1 MAEKIKEEQ
10 GIAMDKLK
18 NWRHSMLKQQD
29 LSIAM
34 VVTSRE
40 VLSALSQLVPCVGC
54 RRSVE
59 RLFSQ
64 LVDSGNPA
72 LEPLTVGPK
81 GVLSLT
87 RSCMTDAK
95 KLYTLFYVHGSKLN
109 DMIDAIPK
117 SKKNKRCQLHSLDT
131 HKPKPLGYVE
141 FNLVYDRGTKFG
153 LFTPG
158 SRIESILMSLPLTAR
173 EGSSSSVSS
182 EKLSTDKR
190 SSEDHRKD
198 SKCRIIFH
206 YGPFQGTARGC
217 WMDVWELMS
226 QECRDE
232 VVLIDS
238 SCLLE
243 TLETYLRKHRSKLND
258 MIDAIPKSKKNKR
271 CQLHSLDTHK
281 PKPLGEGSSSSVSS
295 EKLSTDKR
303 SSEDHRKD
311 SKCRIIFHYGP
322 FQGTAR
328 GCWMDVW
335 ELMSQECRDEVV
347 LIDSSCLLETLET
360 YLRKH
365 RFCTD
370 CKNKV
375 LRAYNILIGELDCSK
390 EKGYCAAL
398 YEGLRCCPHERHIH
412 VCCETD
418 FIAHLLGRAE
428 PEFAGGRR
436 ERHAKTIDIAQ
447 EEVLTCLGIHL
458 YERLHRIWQK
468 LRAEEQTWQMLFYLG
483 VDALRK
489 SFEMTVEKVQGISR
503 LEQLCEEFSE
513 EERVR
518 ELKQEKKRQRRKNRR
533 KNKCVCDIP
542 TSLHTTDEKAVSQ
555 EKETDFIE
563 NSCKACG
570 STEDGNSCVE
580 VTVTNENT
588 SCTCPSSGNLLG
600 SPKIKKGVSPHC
612 NGSDCGYSSSM
623 EGSETGS
630 REGSDVA
637 CTEGICNHDE
647 HGEDSCVHHC
657 EDKEDDGDSCVE
669 CWANSEENN
678 TKGKNKKKKKKSKM
692 LKCDEHDESE
702 CTSDEEIFIS
712 QDEIQSFMANNQ
724 SFYSNR
730 EQYRQHLKEKFNKY
744 CRLND
749 HKRPI
754 CSGWLT
760 TAGAN

>member
-1 MAEKIKEEQ
+1 MARLVAVCRDGEEDFPFLARQ
-10 GIAMDKLK
+10 IPLYIDDTLTMVMEFSDNMLTLESHQINSSQMKQFIQY
-18 NWRHSMLKQQD
+18 HSMLKPQD
-29 LSIAM
+29 LNIAM
-34 VVTSRE
+34 MVTSRE
-40 VLSALSQLVPCVGC
+40 VFNALSQLVPCVGC

-64 LVDSGNPA
+64 LVESGNPA
-72 LEPLTVGPK
+72 LEPLTVGST
-81 GVLSLT
+81 GVLSVT
-87 RSCMTDAK
+87 RACMADAK

-131 HKPKPLGYVE
+131 HKPKPLG
-141 FNLVYDRGTKFG
+141 
-153 LFTPG
+153 G
-158 SRIESILMSLPLTAR
+158 S
-173 EGSSSSVSS
+173 
-182 EKLSTDKR
+182 
-190 SSEDHRKD
+190 
-198 SKCRIIFH
+198 
-206 YGPFQGTARGC
+206 

-238 SCLLE
+238 
-243 TLETYLRKHRSKLND
+243 
-258 MIDAIPKSKKNKR
+258 A
-271 CQLHSLDTHK
+271 
-281 PKPLGEGSSSSVSS
+281 
-295 EKLSTDKR
+295 
-303 SSEDHRKD
+303 
-311 SKCRIIFHYGP
+311 
-322 FQGTAR
+322 
-328 GCWMDVW
+328 
-335 ELMSQECRDEVV
+335 
-347 LIDSSCLLETLET
+347 CLLETLET

-428 PEFAGGRR
+428 PEFAGGRVCGAEMCLGCDCIDSRRR

-489 SFEMTVEKVQGISR
+489 SFEMAVEKVQGISR
-503 LEQLCEEFSE
+503 LEQLCEELTE
-513 EERVR
+513 EDRVR
-518 ELKQEKKRQRRKNRR
+518 ELKQEKKRQKRKNRR
-533 KNKCVCDIP
+533 KNKCGFDM
-542 TSLHTTDEKAVSQ
+542 SGQEAEDKGKSQDEVSSPSA
-555 EKETDFIE
+555 DS
-563 NSCKACG
+563 SCTACG
-570 STEDGNSCVE
+570 SAEEAGGCVE
-580 VTVTNENT
+580 VIVTNEST
-588 SCTCPSSGNLLG
+588 SCSCPGSAILG
-600 SPKIKKGVSPHC
+600 SPKTKKGLSPHC

-647 HGEDSCVHHC
+647 AGEDSCGHRC
-657 EDKEDDGDSCVE
+657 EDKEEDGVDSCVE
-669 CWANSEENN
+669 CWANAEEN
-678 TKGKNKKKKKKSKM
+678 TKGKNRKKKKKNKGSVCANAHCHTPGGCVVDGSRRESAGKVHGDSHSCRTKEM
-692 LKCDEHDESE
+692 CANTCCDSFATIALQLPWTEHRKTMHHFPASSEASHCARWDSGTKTLMELLDESE
-702 CTSDEEIFIS
+702 GTSDEENCLT
-712 QDEIQSFMANNQ
+712 QDEIRSFVENNK
-724 SFYSNR
+724 SFYSTR
-730 EQYRQHLKEKFNKY
+730 DQYRQHLKDKFTRY
-744 CRLND
+744 CRSNEP
-749 HKRPI
+749 KRPL
-754 CSGWLT
+754 CGAGWLT
-760 TAGAN
+760 TAGVN

>member
-1 MAEKIKEEQ
+1 MARLAAVCRDGEEEFPFEKRQIPLYIDDTLTMVMEFPDNVLNLDGHQ
-10 GIAMDKLK
+10 NNGAQLK
-18 NWRHSMLKQQD
+18 QFIQRHSMLKQQD
-29 LSIAM
+29 LNIAM
-34 VVTSRE
+34 MVTSRE

-64 LVDSGNPA
+64 LVESGNPA
-72 LEPLTVGPK
+72 LEPLTVGQK
-81 GVLSLT
+81 GVLSVT

-95 KLYTLFYVHGSKLN
+95 KLYTLFYVHG
-109 DMIDAIPK
+109 
-117 SKKNKRCQLHSLDT
+117 
-131 HKPKPLGYVE
+131 
-141 FNLVYDRGTKFG
+141 
-153 LFTPG
+153 
-158 SRIESILMSLPLTAR
+158 
-173 EGSSSSVSS
+173 
-182 EKLSTDKR
+182 
-190 SSEDHRKD
+190 
-198 SKCRIIFH
+198 
-206 YGPFQGTARGC
+206 
-217 WMDVWELMS
+217 
-226 QECRDE
+226 
-232 VVLIDS
+232 
-238 SCLLE
+238 
-243 TLETYLRKHRSKLND
+243 
-258 MIDAIPKSKKNKR
+258 
-271 CQLHSLDTHK
+271 
-281 PKPLGEGSSSSVSS
+281 
-295 EKLSTDKR
+295 
-303 SSEDHRKD
+303 
-311 SKCRIIFHYGP
+311 
-322 FQGTAR
+322 

-489 SFEMTVEKVQGISR
+489 SFEMAVEKVQGISR

-518 ELKQEKKRQRRKNRR
+518 ELKQEKKRQKRKNRR
-533 KNKCVCDIP
+533 KNKCVCEIP
-542 TSLHTTDEKAVSQ
+542 APLQATEEREISQ
-555 EKETDFIE
+555 AKENSDFMD

-570 STEDGNSCVE
+570 STEDTSSCVE
-580 VTVTNENT
+580 VIVTNEST
-588 SCTCPSSGNLLG
+588 SCTCPSSGTLLG
-600 SPKIKKGVSPHC
+600 SPKIKKGLSPHC

-647 HGEDSCVHHC
+647 NGDESCVHRC
-657 EDKEDDGDSCVE
+657 EDKEEDGDSCVE
-669 CWANSEENN
+669 CWANSEEDN
-678 TKGKNKKKKKKSKM
+678 TKGKNKKKKKKSKTSN
-692 LKCDEHDESE
+692 EHIQKLGSCIADASNRETSGNIVCTEFHLDKTKDTHAESCCNSEKNGQQLPWFDHRKNVSQFAESTETSLVPDSGKGAKSLVELLDESE

-712 QDEIQSFMANNQ
+712 QDEIQSFMANNK

>member
-1 MAEKIKEEQ
+1 MARLVAVCRDGEEEFPFEKRQIPLYIDDTLTMVMEFSDNMLNLDGHQ
-10 GIAMDKLK
+10 VNSAQLK
-18 NWRHSMLKQQD
+18 QFIQQHGMLKQQD
-29 LSIAM
+29 LNIAM
-34 VVTSRE
+34 MVTSRE
-40 VLSALSQLVPCVGC
+40 VFSALSQLVPCVGC

-64 LVDSGNPA
+64 LVESGNPA
-72 LEPLTVGPK
+72 LEPLSVGPT
-81 GVLSLT
+81 GVLSVT
-87 RSCMTDAK
+87 RACMTDAK
-95 KLYTLFYVHGSKLN
+95 KLFTLFYVHGSKLN
-109 DMIDAIPK
+109 ETIDAIPK

-131 HKPKPLGYVE
+131 HKPKPLG
-141 FNLVYDRGTKFG
+141 
-153 LFTPG
+153 
-158 SRIESILMSLPLTAR
+158 
-173 EGSSSSVSS
+173 
-182 EKLSTDKR
+182 
-190 SSEDHRKD
+190 
-198 SKCRIIFH
+198 
-206 YGPFQGTARGC
+206 
-217 WMDVWELMS
+217 
-226 QECRDE
+226 
-232 VVLIDS
+232 
-238 SCLLE
+238 
-243 TLETYLRKHRSKLND
+243 
-258 MIDAIPKSKKNKR
+258 
-271 CQLHSLDTHK
+271 
-281 PKPLGEGSSSSVSS
+281 
-295 EKLSTDKR
+295 
-303 SSEDHRKD
+303 
-311 SKCRIIFHYGP
+311 
-322 FQGTAR
+322 

-483 VDALRK
+483 IDALRK
-489 SFEMTVEKVQGISR
+489 SFEMAIEKVQGISR
-503 LEQLCEEFSE
+503 LEQLCEELSE

-518 ELKQEKKRQRRKNRR
+518 ELKQEKKRQKRKNRR
-533 KNKCVCDIP
+533 KNKCACEISAQLQTP
-542 TSLHTTDEKAVSQ
+542 GETKPQEETTSESLES
-555 EKETDFIE
+555 
-563 NSCKACG
+563 SCKDCG
-570 STEDGNSCVE
+570 SIEDANGRVE
-580 VTVTNENT
+580 VIVTNEST
-588 SCTCPSSGNLLG
+588 SCTCPGSENLLG
-600 SPKIKKGVSPHC
+600 SPKTKKGLSPHC

-647 HGEDSCVHHC
+647 TGDDSCAHHC
-657 EDKEDDGDSCVE
+657 VEDKEEDGVDSCVE
-669 CWANSEENN
+669 CWANATEEN
-678 TKGKNKKKKKKSKM
+678 TKGKNKKKKKKGKSA
-692 LKCDEHDESE
+692 KCDDGESTGDCNTDLNRQENLGNTFHNELHHEKTKGSCNSIEKDGQQPAWVAQILSEKHFAQSSQTPSPCLPDWGRGTKTLKELLEESE
-702 CTSDEEIFIS
+702 CTSEEEIFIT
-712 QDEIQSFMANNQ
+712 QDEIQAFMTNNQ
-724 SFYSNR
+724 SFYVNR

-744 CRLND
+744 CRSND
-749 HKRPI
+749 YNV
-754 CSGWLT
+754 CNGWLT
-760 TAGAN
+760 TAGVN

>member
-1 MAEKIKEEQ
+1 MARLVAVCRDGEEEFPFEKRQIPLYIDDTLTMVMEFPDNVLNLDGHQ
-10 GIAMDKLK
+10 NNSAQLK
-18 NWRHSMLKQQD
+18 QFIQRHSMLKQQD
-29 LSIAM
+29 LNIAM
-34 VVTSRE
+34 MVTSRE

-64 LVDSGNPA
+64 LVESGNPA

-81 GVLSLT
+81 GVLSVT

-131 HKPKPLGYVE
+131 HKPKPLGSE
-141 FNLVYDRGTKFG
+141 KCLV
-153 LFTPG
+153 
-158 SRIESILMSLPLTAR
+158 ILCDS
-173 EGSSSSVSS
+173 EGSSNR
-182 EKLSTDKR
+182 LSTKKLKAVKSR
-190 SSEDHRKD
+190 EDRRRRKE
-198 SKCRIIFH
+198 SKCSIIFC
-206 YGPFQGTARGC
+206 YGPSQGA
-217 WMDVWELMS
+217 V
-226 QECRDE
+226 
-232 VVLIDS
+232 
-238 SCLLE
+238 
-243 TLETYLRKHRSKLND
+243 
-258 MIDAIPKSKKNKR
+258 
-271 CQLHSLDTHK
+271 
-281 PKPLGEGSSSSVSS
+281 
-295 EKLSTDKR
+295 
-303 SSEDHRKD
+303 
-311 SKCRIIFHYGP
+311 
-322 FQGTAR
+322 R

-489 SFEMTVEKVQGISR
+489 SFEMAVEKVQGISR

-518 ELKQEKKRQRRKNRR
+518 ELKQEKKRQKRKNRR
-533 KNKCVCDIP
+533 KNKCVCEIP
-542 TSLHTTDEKAVSQ
+542 APLQATE
-555 EKETDFIE
+555 EKEISQAKESSNFTE
-563 NSCKACG
+563 SSCKACG
-570 STEDGNSCVE
+570 STEEANNCVE
-580 VTVTNENT
+580 VIVTNEST
-588 SCTCPSSGNLLG
+588 SCTCPSSGTLLG
-600 SPKIKKGVSPHC
+600 SPKIKKGLSPHC
-612 NGSDCGYSSSM
+612 TGSDCGYSSSM

-647 HGEDSCVHHC
+647 NGDDPCVHRC
-657 EDKEDDGDSCVE
+657 DDKEEDGDSCVE
-669 CWANSEENN
+669 CWANAEENN
-678 TKGKNKKKKKKSKM
+678 TKGKNKKKKKKSKA
-692 LKCDEHDESE
+692 LKCENDHIQKLGSCLADPGTRETSGNLTHTEFHRDKTKDTHAESCCSADKSGQQLPWFEHMKNVSQFAEPTEMSLVPDTGKGAKSLVELLDESE
-702 CTSDEEIFIS
+702 CTSDEELFIS
-712 QDEIQSFMANNQ
+712 QDEIQSFMANNK

-749 HKRPI
+749 HKGPV
-754 CSGWLT
+754 CNSWLA

>member
-1 MAEKIKEEQ
+1 MARLVAVCRDGEEEFLFERRQ
-10 GIAMDKLK
+10 IPLYIDDTLTMVMEFPDNVLNLDGHQNNGAQLK
-18 NWRHSMLKQQD
+18 QFIQRHSMLKQQD

-64 LVDSGNPA
+64 LVESGNPA

-81 GVLSLT
+81 GVLSVT
-87 RSCMTDAK
+87 RGCMTDAK

-131 HKPKPLGYVE
+131 HKPKPLG
-141 FNLVYDRGTKFG
+141 
-153 LFTPG
+153 
-158 SRIESILMSLPLTAR
+158 
-173 EGSSSSVSS
+173 
-182 EKLSTDKR
+182 
-190 SSEDHRKD
+190 
-198 SKCRIIFH
+198 
-206 YGPFQGTARGC
+206 
-217 WMDVWELMS
+217 
-226 QECRDE
+226 
-232 VVLIDS
+232 
-238 SCLLE
+238 
-243 TLETYLRKHRSKLND
+243 
-258 MIDAIPKSKKNKR
+258 
-271 CQLHSLDTHK
+271 
-281 PKPLGEGSSSSVSS
+281 
-295 EKLSTDKR
+295 
-303 SSEDHRKD
+303 
-311 SKCRIIFHYGP
+311 
-322 FQGTAR
+322 

-518 ELKQEKKRQRRKNRR
+518 ELKQEKKRQKRKNRR

-542 TSLHTTDEKAVSQ
+542 TSLQAADEKEVSQ
-555 EKETDFIE
+555 EKEADFIE

-570 STEDGNSCVE
+570 STADGNSCVE
-580 VTVTNENT
+580 VIVTSENT
-588 SCTCPSSGNLLG
+588 SCTCPSSGSLLG
-600 SPKIKKGVSPHC
+600 SPKIKKGTSPHC

-647 HGEDSCVHHC
+647 HGDDSCVHHC

-678 TKGKNKKKKKKSKM
+678 TKGKNKKKKKKSKI
-692 LKCDEHDESE
+692 LKCDEHIQKLGGCITDPGNREASGNTVHTVFHRDKTKDAHPESCCSTEKGGQPLPWFAEPTEASFGPDSGKGAKSLVELLDESE

-754 CSGWLT
+754 CSGLLT

>member
-1 MAEKIKEEQ
+1 M
-10 GIAMDKLK
+10 
-18 NWRHSMLKQQD
+18 RHSMLKQQD

-64 LVDSGNPA
+64 LVESGNPA

-81 GVLSLT
+81 GVLSVT

-95 KLYTLFYVHGSKLN
+95 KLYTLFYVHG
-109 DMIDAIPK
+109 
-117 SKKNKRCQLHSLDT
+117 
-131 HKPKPLGYVE
+131 
-141 FNLVYDRGTKFG
+141 
-153 LFTPG
+153 
-158 SRIESILMSLPLTAR
+158 
-173 EGSSSSVSS
+173 
-182 EKLSTDKR
+182 
-190 SSEDHRKD
+190 
-198 SKCRIIFH
+198 
-206 YGPFQGTARGC
+206 
-217 WMDVWELMS
+217 
-226 QECRDE
+226 
-232 VVLIDS
+232 
-238 SCLLE
+238 
-243 TLETYLRKHRSKLND
+243 SKLND

-518 ELKQEKKRQRRKNRR
+518 ELKQEKKRQKRKNRR

-542 TSLHTTDEKAVSQ
+542 TPLQTADEKEVSQ

-580 VTVTNENT
+580 VIVTNENT
-588 SCTCPSSGNLLG
+588 SCTCPSSGSLLG
-600 SPKIKKGVSPHC
+600 SPKIKKGLSPHC

-647 HGEDSCVHHC
+647 HVDDSCVHHC

-669 CWANSEENN
+669 CWANSEENT

-692 LKCDEHDESE
+692 LKCDEHIQKLGSCITDPGNRETSGNTVHTVFHRDKTKDAHPESCCSSEKGGQPLPWFEHRKNVPQFAEPTETSFGPDSGKGAKSLVELLDESE

>member
-1 MAEKIKEEQ
+1 MARLVAVCRDGEEEFPFERRQ
-10 GIAMDKLK
+10 IPLYIDDTLTMVMEFPDNVLNLDGHQNNGAQLK
-18 NWRHSMLKQQD
+18 QFIQRHSMLKQQD

-64 LVDSGNPA
+64 LVESGNPA

-81 GVLSLT
+81 GVLSVT

-95 KLYTLFYVHGSKLN
+95 KLYTLFYVHG
-109 DMIDAIPK
+109 
-117 SKKNKRCQLHSLDT
+117 
-131 HKPKPLGYVE
+131 
-141 FNLVYDRGTKFG
+141 
-153 LFTPG
+153 
-158 SRIESILMSLPLTAR
+158 
-173 EGSSSSVSS
+173 
-182 EKLSTDKR
+182 
-190 SSEDHRKD
+190 
-198 SKCRIIFH
+198 
-206 YGPFQGTARGC
+206 
-217 WMDVWELMS
+217 
-226 QECRDE
+226 
-232 VVLIDS
+232 
-238 SCLLE
+238 
-243 TLETYLRKHRSKLND
+243 SKLND

-365 RFCTD
+365 R
-370 CKNKV
+370 
-375 LRAYNILIGELDCSK
+375 
-390 EKGYCAAL
+390 
-398 YEGLRCCPHERHIH
+398 
-412 VCCETD
+412 
-418 FIAHLLGRAE
+418 
-428 PEFAGGRR
+428 RR

-518 ELKQEKKRQRRKNRR
+518 ELKQEKKRQKRKNRR

-542 TSLHTTDEKAVSQ
+542 TPLQTADEKEVSP
-555 EKETDFIE
+555 EKEADFIE

-580 VTVTNENT
+580 VIVTNENT

-600 SPKIKKGVSPHC
+600 SPKIKKGISPHC

-647 HGEDSCVHHC
+647 HGDDSCVHHC

-678 TKGKNKKKKKKSKM
+678 TKGKNKKKKKKSKL
-692 LKCDEHDESE
+692 LKCDEHIQKLGSCITDPGNRETSGNTVHTVFHRDKTKDAHPESCCSAEKGGQPLPWFEHRKNVPQFAEPTEMLFGPDSGKGAKSLVELLDESE